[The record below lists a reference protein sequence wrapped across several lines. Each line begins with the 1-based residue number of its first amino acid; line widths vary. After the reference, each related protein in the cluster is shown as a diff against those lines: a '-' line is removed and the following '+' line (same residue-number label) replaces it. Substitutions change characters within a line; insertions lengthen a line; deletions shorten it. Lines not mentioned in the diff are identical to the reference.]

1 MTLSPLDSALWSGLY
16 GSASAQRTL
25 DDPAMIAAMIR
36 VEAALARACGEA
48 GIMPREASARLS
60 QALSGMRVAP
70 AELAQGAA
78 RDGVPIPALLA
89 ALRQGLPPD
98 LAEWLHWG
106 ATSQDIVDTATVL
119 CLRDFADALLAEM
132 TALLDA
138 LAALA
143 EAEAETV
150 QLARTRTQGAMPTT
164 FGATVVSWG
173 HGLADAAGALSA
185 ARDAV
190 AVLSLHGAA
199 GTGAALGADAPA
211 VRAAIA
217 KALGLRAGNVP
228 WHTRRGA
235 VAGFAAAMAA
245 LAAAAGRI
253 GGDMAFLAATGIGE
267 IRLAGGGSSAMP
279 HKVNPVR
286 AEAAQSLA
294 RLAAHLQAAV
304 AEASIHTTNRD
315 GVAWGLEWLSLRPL
329 CGAAGAAVAAV
340 AEAVVGLRPD
350 REAMRANLDALGPA
364 AYSERLAYILARH
377 MPRSA
382 ARRAVTEALAGDAP
396 LAALRAAHPQ
406 VPLDDALDPLA
417 AAGTAP
423 AQARAFAA
431 TRRQG

>member
-16 GSASAQRTL
+16 GSAAAKATL
-25 DDPAMIAAMIR
+25 DDGALIAAMIR
-36 VEAALARACGEA
+36 VEAALTEACGEA
-48 GIMPREASARLS
+48 GIVPKDAAARLLR
-60 QALSGMRVAP
+60 ALSEMRVAP
-70 AELAQGAA
+70 TELAQGAA

-89 ALRQGLPPD
+89 ALREGLPPD

-106 ATSQDIVDTATVL
+106 ATSQDIIDTALIL
-119 CLRDFADALLAEM
+119 CLRDFAHTVLAEVS
-132 TALLDA
+132 ALLDA

-164 FGATVVSWG
+164 FGATVALWG
-173 HGLADAAGALSA
+173 HGLADATEALMT

-199 GTGAALGADAPA
+199 GTDAALGADAPA
-211 VRAAIA
+211 VRAAMA
-217 KALGLRAGNVP
+217 RALDLRADDAP
-228 WHTRRGA
+228 WHSRRGA
-235 VAGFAAAMAA
+235 VAGFAAAVAA

-253 GGDMAFLAATGIGE
+253 GGDLAFLASTGIGE
-267 IRLAGGGSSAMP
+267 VRLAGGGSSAMP

-304 AEASIHTTNRD
+304 SEASIHTTNRD

-329 CGAAGAAVAAV
+329 CGASGAAVAAI
-340 AEAVVGLRPD
+340 AEAVEGLRPD
-350 REAMRANLDALGPA
+350 RDAMRAHLDALGPA
-364 AYSERLAYILARH
+364 VYSERLAYLLARH

-382 ARRAVTEALAGDAP
+382 ARRAVTEALASADP
-396 LAALRAAHPQ
+396 LATLRAAHPDM
-406 VPLDDALDPLA
+406 PLDDALDPLV
-417 AAGTAP
+417 AAGAAP

-431 TRRQG
+431 TRHP